1 MTASVVGGLIVGLP
15 ALLLALL
22 LFWRSLRPVFWFT
35 LALIAVGLGY
45 LVSTGALS
53 DIGNV
58 FINETPIPVETPAP

>member
-15 ALLLALL
+15 AVLLALL
-22 LFWRSLRPVFWFT
+22 LFWRRLRPVFWFA

-45 LVSTGALS
+45 LASTGALS

>member
-15 ALLLALL
+15 AVLLALL
-22 LFWRSLRPVFWFT
+22 LFWRRLRPVFWFA

-45 LVSTGALS
+45 LASTGALS

-58 FINETPIPVETPAP
+58 FINEPPIPVETPAP

>member
-1 MTASVVGGLIVGLP
+1 VTPSVVGGLIVGLP
-15 ALLLALL
+15 AVLLALL
-22 LFWRSLRPVFWFT
+22 LFWRRLRPVFWFA

-45 LVSTGALS
+45 LASTGALS